1 MITARSSGL
10 GMPVEPSSR
19 TRWAMTPRFLVRTTT
34 LSRSMVSRESLVKS
48 LSETS
53 SALAS
58 ECSMIMSSSSPE
70 KSGRIGTA
78 IMPAEV
84 TAK

>member
-1 MITARSSGL
+1 MMTARSSGF
-10 GMPVEPSSR
+10 GSAVAPSPR
-19 TRWAMTPRFLVRTTT
+19 TRCAMTPRFFVRTTT
-34 LSRSMVSRESLVKS
+34 LSRVMVARESFVKS

-58 ECSMIMSSSSPE
+58 ECSIIMSSSSPE
-70 KSGRIGTA
+70 KSGRIGTT